1 MVPDLE
7 CSTPSG
13 GEVDGFQLCDVDHG
27 NGNGKGNGNG
37 NDNHI
42 HNHTGNL
49 ALPTRLPATKMGSL
63 GTNVNHL
70 PPQDIGINLNL
81 NIPTSPKQLPLSS
94 SVGFWSPLK
103 EIRLSS
109 FYKLHCVP
117 SLTVMAEPDQ
127 PGTHTI
133 KLSNSEPLIRAEPQ
147 DKSLQNSAHNKL
159 LEQVVRTPGRQPS
172 PQPTH
177 LGVPGPSHH
186 RVLHEEGSGYVAP
199 KFEGK
204 EQQMDEGMLL
214 VNILIN
220 HCSNSELTRMSSYSH
235 GPNRGKG
242 VYPT

>member
-7 CSTPSG
+7 CSTQGG
-13 GEVDGFQLCDVDHG
+13 GEVEVFQLYDVDHG
-27 NGNGKGNGNG
+27 KENVENGST
-37 NDNHI
+37 

-49 ALPTRLPATKMGSL
+49 ALPPRLRPMPATKMASVD
-63 GTNVNHL
+63 TNVNHL
-70 PPQDIGINLNL
+70 PPQNIGIDLNL
-81 NIPTSPKQLPLSS
+81 PTSPKELPLSS

-109 FYKLHCVP
+109 FYKLHRVP
-117 SLTVMAEPDQ
+117 SITIMAEPDP

-133 KLSNSEPLIRAEPQ
+133 QLPNNEPLIRVEPQ
-147 DKSLQNSAHNKL
+147 DKSPQNGVHNKL

-204 EQQMDEGMLL
+204 EQQMDEGMS
-214 VNILIN
+214 ITPIYIKYYTK
-220 HCSNSELTRMSSYSH
+220 SELT
-235 GPNRGKG
+235 
-242 VYPT
+242 